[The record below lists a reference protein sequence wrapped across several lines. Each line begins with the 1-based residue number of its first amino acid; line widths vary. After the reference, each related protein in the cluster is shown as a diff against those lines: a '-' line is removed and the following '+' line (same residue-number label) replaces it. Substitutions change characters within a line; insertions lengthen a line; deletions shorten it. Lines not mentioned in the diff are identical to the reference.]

1 MTAYLKPF
9 EPVAGGT
16 IKVANSVTASAV
28 ASLPDSSDVVAIY
41 NGDTAAVAF
50 FRCQPF
56 DSRSGGAAASVAVAD
71 TDIPIPP
78 GQQIRIS
85 VPKGPKKYSIVASAA
100 TGSCWITPGIGN

>member
-1 MTAYLKPF
+1 MTQYLKPF

-16 IKVANSVTASAV
+16 IKVANSVTASVV
-28 ASLPDSSDVVAIY
+28 ASLPDSCDVVAIY

-50 FRCQPF
+50 FRCQPYG
-56 DSRSGGAAASVAVAD
+56 STSAGPTPTVAVAD
-71 TDIPIPP
+71 TDIPIGP

-85 VPKGPKKYSIVASAA
+85 VPKGPKKFSMVASAA